1 MSIGGPGGI
10 NMSNGPGGTSM
21 SIGGPGGIN
30 VSQGPNGNSMSIGGP
45 GGVNYTNYGGGDD
58 SDDDD
63 DWEVSGAMVGDP
75 WDWPYGNSYNVN
87 FGSNQN
93 NGSYTDP
100 RGNVFNFGANSGN
113 NYGNLNFG
121 NQNSPF
127 GRPGFPGPLTTIS
140 AGARFLSLS
149 GRRIFWRNTSEA
161 WPGARREW
169 RELPRR

>member
-127 GRPGFPGPLTTIS
+127 GRPGFPGSFNNNFSWGSIPQS
-140 AGARFLSLS
+140 Q
-149 GRRIFWRNTSEA
+149 
-161 WPGARREW
+161 
-169 RELPRR
+169 